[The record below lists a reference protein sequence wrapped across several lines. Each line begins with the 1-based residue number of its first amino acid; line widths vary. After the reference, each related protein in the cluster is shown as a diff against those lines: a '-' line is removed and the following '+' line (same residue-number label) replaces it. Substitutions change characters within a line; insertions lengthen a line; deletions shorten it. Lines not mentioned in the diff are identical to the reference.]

1 MADKH
6 TSESRTGRF
15 EKKRQWTKR
24 LPWLAGAAGVF
35 AVLLISLMLF
45 NGNDQTGQAQN
56 PEEEQQEDTAK
67 DETQEEQEKEAEKE
81 PEEEA
86 DPDKTSV
93 SLEGFEELEP
103 IKEEEGL
110 QIEESDDPNVESV
123 VTKDWPVIPTEM
135 DTNGSHSISYNE
147 GTQDYKELQEAARSA
162 VNLSEDNII
171 YWWIGNDGGPQKAV
185 VTVSDKNK
193 TGYLRVHV
201 QWVDNEGYKPVK
213 LEVLKEK
220 VVER

>member
-135 DTNGSHSISYNE
+135 DTNGSHSISYNK
-147 GTQDYKELQEAARSA
+147 GTQDYRELQEAVRSA
-162 VNLSEDNII
+162 VNLSEGNII
-171 YWWIGNDGGPQKAV
+171 YWWIGNDGGPQRAV
-185 VTVSDKNK
+185 ATVSDKSE

>member
-103 IKEEEGL
+103 IKKEEGL

-123 VTKDWPVIPTEM
+123 VTKDWPVVPTEM
-135 DTNGSHSISYNE
+135 DTNGSHSISYNK
-147 GTQDYKELQEAARSA
+147 GTQDYKELQEAVRSA
-162 VNLSEDNII
+162 VNLSKDNII
-171 YWWIGNDGGPQKAV
+171 YWWIGNDGGPQRAV
-185 VTVSDKNK
+185 ATVSDKSE

>member
-24 LPWLAGAAGVF
+24 LPWLAGAAGVCV
-35 AVLLISLMLF
+35 VLLISLILF
-45 NGNDQTGQAQN
+45 NGNDQTGQAQK
-56 PEEEQQEDTAK
+56 PEEEQQTEITK
-67 DETQEEQEKEAEKE
+67 SETEEVQKNESPEE
-81 PEEEA
+81 PEEET

-93 SLEGFEELEP
+93 SMEGFEELEP
-103 IKEEEGL
+103 IKEEEGVK
-110 QIEESDDPNVESV
+110 IEESDNPNVESV

-135 DTNGSHSISYNE
+135 DTNGSHSITYQE

-162 VNLSEDNII
+162 VNLSKDNII
-171 YWWIGNDGGPQKAV
+171 YWWVGNDGGPQRAV

-193 TGYLRVHV
+193 TGYLRVYV

-220 VVER
+220 VVNR